1 MDSSKKSSIHN
12 AFLIGGMCFF
22 AYLAVYI
29 ARNVLGAAS
38 PQMIES
44 GDFTRESLG
53 SLSSLYFITYAVGQL
68 INGAIGDK
76 IKAKYMISF
85 GLCLAGVCNFLFLF
99 LSGSLLYSYIAYG
112 ATGFFLSMIYG
123 PMTKVI
129 AENIEPIYATRCSL
143 GYTVASFLGSPGA
156 GLLAAMLTWRSVLS
170 VSSVTLLGMGVICFT
185 MFLIYEK
192 KGIIH
197 YNQYLPSK
205 EEGGSIKLLFQ
216 HKIIKFTLISM
227 VTGVVRTSVIFWLPT
242 YLSEYLDFSTET
254 SALLFTAS
262 TLIISLTAFVAI
274 FLYERAFHR
283 NMEHTILFAFSSASI
298 CFMLVYLLMQPV
310 LNIIFMV
317 LAIMSSGCASS
328 MLWSRYCPGL
338 RDTGMVSRVTG
349 YLDFVSYIAASIS
362 STVFANAVSVI
373 GWHGLIL
380 IWFGLMIFGVIIALP
395 YDYILKKNTSGEQ
408 T

>member
-1 MDSSKKSSIHN
+1 MDSSKKTSIRN

-22 AYLAVYI
+22 AYLSVYI
-29 ARNVLGAAS
+29 ARNILGAAT

-44 GDFTRESLG
+44 GDFTRESVG

-85 GLCLAGVCNFLFLF
+85 GLCLAGVCNTLFSF
-99 LSGSLLYSYIAYG
+99 LSDSFLYSYIAYG

-129 AENIEPIYATRCSL
+129 AENTEPIYATRCSL

-156 GLLAAMLTWRSVLS
+156 GLLAAVLAWRGIFSL
-170 VSSVTLLGMGVICFT
+170 SSVALLGTGAICFI

-205 EEGGSIKLLFQ
+205 EKGGSIKLLLQ

-242 YLSEYLDFSTET
+242 YFSEYLGFSTEAA
-254 SALLFTAS
+254 ALLFTVS
-262 TLIISLTAFVAI
+262 TLIIALTAFVAI
-274 FLYERAFHR
+274 FLYEKAFRR
-283 NMEHTILFAFSSASI
+283 NMERMILVVFSSASI
-298 CFMLVYLLMQPV
+298 CFILVYLLKQPV

-317 LAIMSSGCASS
+317 LAIMSSGCAAS
-328 MLWSRYCPGL
+328 MLWSRYCPSL

-349 YLDFVSYIAASIS
+349 FLDFVSYIAAAIS
-362 STVFANAVSVI
+362 SAVFANAVSVI

-380 IWFGLMIFGVIIALP
+380 IWFGLMICGVMIALP
-395 YDYILKKNTSGEQ
+395 YDHILKKPRL
-408 T
+408 